1 MQVETVVPT
10 DLSEYDSVDAS
21 SGWKRH
27 RKILAW
33 LYHTASLVYY
43 NTETLE
49 YYRLE
54 NGVAVLVKQETNGEK
69 EQVRD
74 QLRPTSSL
82 STILL
87 LIHSLSPVLVLVIV
101 MGSMELKIARL
112 FSCSFSFSA
121 HTHSHTSHQHPAS
134 CLWS

>member
-69 EQVRD
+69 EQVEICYSR
-74 QLRPTSSL
+74 LPLSL
-82 STILL
+82 SFSDFL
-87 LIHSLSPVLVLVIV
+87 SLSFSLTVTYPSLTLTHTPYHLYLLV
-101 MGSMELKIARL
+101 
-112 FSCSFSFSA
+112 
-121 HTHSHTSHQHPAS
+121 
-134 CLWS
+134 